1 MFCKARKI
9 PLPLEDRVKEK
20 LETMLR
26 QGVLEPIQT
35 AGVTNASPVL
45 WQQKWSSETM
55 RGPESSHVVVS
66 STSNKNF
73 IILSIEVLLL
83 VLESTTR
90 QWCPDHQTTNN
101 LQSAEW

>member
-55 RGPESSHVVVS
+55 RGPESSHQWQS
-66 STSNKNF
+66 YGRGLSNPRHGDRF
-73 IILSIEVLLL
+73 
-83 VLESTTR
+83 
-90 QWCPDHQTTNN
+90 P
-101 LQSAEW
+101 